1 MANMRIVG
9 MSAGIMFIQKQIKRE
24 WIQEVMLNVQ
34 FEEMMQK
41 EYAPYWKKYLESGT
55 DKSAEA
61 FFYNYNETDEMQ
73 EKGEAFIYKGRD
85 ERNAERMLKHLQAN
99 QY

>member
-9 MSAGIMFIQKQIKRE
+9 MNAGIMFIQKQIKRE

>member
-9 MSAGIMFIQKQIKRE
+9 MNAGFMFIQKQIKRE